1 MVALA
6 KALIMRNR
14 TRFHLATILTV
25 AVFNGATCSLPSTA
39 AQPPQISTADA
50 ASTHKPA
57 LAGVYAFNVGKF
69 RITALSDGTL
79 PLDLHPLLRGISAKE
94 IDAMLQHGFA
104 RNPLETSINA
114 YLVDTGSHVV
124 LVDTGAGELF
134 GSVGGKLPESL
145 AAAGYQPAQ
154 ISDVLIT
161 HIHTDHSGGLTRGGQ
176 MMFPNATIHVGQ
188 ADVDF
193 FLDRANLDKGLKQA
207 YLEEALKTVGP
218 YQRAGKLKPFAAES
232 EILPGITAIPT
243 PGHTP
248 GHSFFRVVS
257 DGESIEFWGDI
268 MHVGLIQ
275 FPRPEVTITFDVNQ
289 DAARNQRLEQ
299 FETAAREQQLSAVAH
314 LPFPGI
320 GHIRREAGRYEW
332 VPAQYR
338 NRD

>member
-1 MVALA
+1 
-6 KALIMRNR
+6 MRNQ
-14 TRFHLATILTV
+14 TRPHVAVILT
-25 AVFNGATCSLPSTA
+25 AALLTGATYSLPSTA
-39 AQPPQISTADA
+39 AQPSKIPTVDA

-79 PLDLHPLLRGISAKE
+79 PLDLHPLLKGISPKQ
-94 IDAMLQHGFA
+94 IDAMLLRGFA

-145 AAAGYQPAQ
+145 AAAGYQPAH
-154 ISDVLIT
+154 ITDVLIT

-176 MMFPNATIHVGQ
+176 MMFPNATVHVGL

-193 FLDRANLDKGLKQA
+193 FLDRANLEKGLKPA

-248 GHSFFRVVS
+248 GHSFFRAAS
-257 DGESIEFWGDI
+257 NGESIDFWGDI

-275 FPRPEVTITFDVNQ
+275 FSRPEVTITFDVNQ
-289 DAARNQRLEQ
+289 DAARAQRLEQ
-299 FETAAREQQLSAVAH
+299 FEKAAREQRLSAVAH

-320 GHIRREAGRYEW
+320 GHIRHEAGTYDW

>member
-1 MVALA
+1 
-6 KALIMRNR
+6 MRNHAR
-14 TRFHLATILTV
+14 LYLAVTLTAALFSGATYSVSATAGQASQIPTV
-25 AVFNGATCSLPSTA
+25 AAGPTY
-39 AQPPQISTADA
+39 
-50 ASTHKPA
+50 KPA
-57 LAGVYAFNVGKF
+57 LAGIYAFNLGKF

-79 PLDLHPLLRGISAKE
+79 PLDLHPLLRGISPKQ
-94 IDAMLQHGFA
+94 IDAMLQRGFA

-124 LVDTGAGELF
+124 LIDTGAGELF
-134 GSVGGKLPESL
+134 GNVGGKLPESL

-161 HIHTDHSGGLTRGGQ
+161 HIHTDHSGGLTRNGQ

-193 FLDRANLDKGLKQA
+193 FMDRANLEKGLKPA

-218 YQRAGKLKPFAAES
+218 YQRAGKLKPFAALS

-257 DGESIEFWGDI
+257 EGESIDFWGDI

-275 FPRPEVTITFDVNQ
+275 FSRPEVTITFDVDQ
-289 DAARNQRLEQ
+289 DTARAQRQEQ
-299 FETAAREQQLSAVAH
+299 FKTAASEQRLSAVAH

-320 GHIRREAGRYEW
+320 GHIRREADRYEW
-332 VPAQYR
+332 VPVQYR

>member
-1 MVALA
+1 
-6 KALIMRNR
+6 MRYHA
-14 TRFHLATILTV
+14 RFHLAAILKV
-25 AVFNGATCSLPSTA
+25 ALYISAFYSLPSTA
-39 AQPPQISTADA
+39 EQPPSLSTVDA
-50 ASTHKPA
+50 APTQKPS
-57 LAGVYAFNVGKF
+57 LAGIYAFNLGKF

-79 PLDLHPLLRGISAKE
+79 PLDLHPLLRGISPE
-94 IDAMLQHGFA
+94 QIDAMLQRGFA
-104 RNPLETSINA
+104 HNPLETSINA
-114 YLVDTGSHVV
+114 YLVDTGSRVV

-134 GSVGGKLPESL
+134 GSVGGKLPESM
-145 AAAGYQPAQ
+145 AAAGYQLEQ
-154 ISDVLIT
+154 VSDVLIT
-161 HIHTDHSGGLTRGGQ
+161 HIHTDHSGGLTRGGK

-193 FLDRANLDKGLKQA
+193 FLDRANLDKGLKPE

-248 GHSFFRVVS
+248 GHSFFRVES
-257 DGESIEFWGDI
+257 EGEIIDFWGDI

-275 FPRPEVTITFDVNQ
+275 FSRPEVTITFDVNQ
-289 DAARNQRLEQ
+289 DAARAQRLEQ
-299 FETAAREQQLSAVAH
+299 FETAASERRLSAVAH

-320 GHIRREAGRYEW
+320 GHIRHEDGRYDW

>member
-1 MVALA
+1 
-6 KALIMRNR
+6 MRNHM
-14 TRFHLATILTV
+14 RFNLAAILT
-25 AVFNGATCSLPSTA
+25 AALLTSTTYSQSSTA
-39 AQPPQISTADA
+39 AQSPPPISTVDI
-50 ASTHKPA
+50 ASTAKPA
-57 LAGVYAFNVGKF
+57 LAGIYAFNLGKF
-69 RITALSDGTL
+69 RIVALSDGTL
-79 PLDLHPLLRGISAKE
+79 PLDLHPLLRGISKKQ
-94 IDAMLQHGFA
+94 IDAMLQRGFA

-114 YLVDTGSHVV
+114 YLIDTGSHVV

-134 GSVGGKLPESL
+134 GNVGGKLPESL

-161 HIHTDHSGGLTRGGQ
+161 HIHTDHTGGLTRGGQ

-193 FLDRANLDKGLKQA
+193 FLDRANLDKGLKPQ

-248 GHSFFRVVS
+248 GHSFFRVTS
-257 DGESIEFWGDI
+257 EGESIDFWGDI

-275 FPRPEVTITFDVNQ
+275 FARPEVTIAFDVNQ
-289 DAARNQRLEQ
+289 DAARAQRLGQ
-299 FETAAREQQLSAVAH
+299 FETAADEQRLSAVAH

-320 GHIRREAGRYEW
+320 GHIRREAGKYEW